1 MPGKTAQQS
10 LPEEQ
15 FNAVSVVFPV
25 EITTRG
31 MFWHSTLSTRL
42 KFYTFTLYNYL

>member
-15 FNAVSVVFPV
+15 FKAGGVVLPV
-25 EITTRG
+25 EITIGG
-31 MFWHSTLSTRL
+31 MFWHSILSTRL